1 MFECIRMT
9 TNDIIYNTQGVVELL
24 AGCFLLVTWGFR
36 CAKWCPKW
44 CQGSFQVFTNDILPS
59 DIKQGALG
67 DCWFLAALAAVAE
80 DPDLIRRLLGDP
92 KVNKH
97 GVYEA
102 WLRFVEQKI
111 HPWTKKKPEP
121 LIIVDQS
128 CGDSPGMH
136 QGDQMLQE
144 WTTNIHCCGW
154 LFSLFSHQRAAMLCS
169 CWCSRRKPKFAQVTQ
184 CAELEC
190 VWPKHHL
197 RIFVRGT
204 IRWQYKTLYI
214 HI

>member
-36 CAKWCPKW
+36 CAKWCLKWCLKW

-102 WLRFVEQKI
+102 CLRFVEQKI
-111 HPWTKKKPEP
+111 QPWKKKTWAVDHRWSILPGFTGHAPRRSNASRMDDQHP
-121 LIIVDQS
+121 LLWMTFFLVLPTAG
-128 CGDSPGMH
+128 CH
-136 QGDQMLQE
+136 VMLMLMFKAKA
-144 WTTNIHCCGW
+144 CV
-154 LFSLFSHQRAAMLCS
+154 SL
-169 CWCSRRKPKFAQVTQ
+169 RRWHSVQN
-184 CAELEC
+184 
-190 VWPKHHL
+190 
-197 RIFVRGT
+197 
-204 IRWQYKTLYI
+204 
-214 HI
+214 